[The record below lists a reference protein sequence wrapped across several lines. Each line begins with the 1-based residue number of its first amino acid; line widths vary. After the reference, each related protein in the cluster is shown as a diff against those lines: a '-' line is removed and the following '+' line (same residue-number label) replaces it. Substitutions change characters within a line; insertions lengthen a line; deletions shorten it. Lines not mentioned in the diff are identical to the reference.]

1 MKFKFLLL
9 ISALIMGS
17 FSLKAEKIPVIVKD
31 STSPFWQIVLD
42 GGCTAGVELG
52 IEVPLLGPTSES
64 DIAGQINVL
73 EDAVNSGADAIVI
86 AATSFEGLGGPID
99 EAAKKVPVVVIDSIA
114 DSKNHST
121 FMTTN
126 NVEGGRM
133 GCQYLVDIIA
143 EKHGAPEGEVAI
155 VNYGAGPSSLR
166 DRIQGCN
173 EVFDSYPDIKLVATK
188 IGDFTTTRQL
198 NDTLDLITTF
208 PNLRGIFDDA
218 LFGGLGT
225 GQALSETGKA
235 GEILAVTFDS
245 SDELINMIN
254 EGTLQGLIIQDPW
267 GMGNMGVKSALD
279 AVNGKSLPSFTDTG
293 ATLVTKANI
302 NDAAVDAKLN
312 PSLDCKP

>member
-1 MKFKFLLL
+1 MKIKYLL
-9 ISALIMGS
+9 IAIAFVFGS
-17 FSLKAEKIPVIVKD
+17 FSANAVKIPVIVKD

-42 GGCTAGVELG
+42 GGCTAGAELG
-52 IEVPLLGPTSES
+52 IEVPLLGPTSEA

-73 EDAVNSGADAIVI
+73 EDAVAGGADAIVI

-99 EAAKKVPVVVIDSIA
+99 EAAKSVPVVVIDSIA
-114 DSKNHST
+114 DSKNHAS

-133 GCQYLVDIIA
+133 GCQHMVDLIA

-173 EVFDSYPDIKLVATK
+173 EVLDSYPGIELVATK
-188 IGDFTTTRQL
+188 VGDFTTTRQL
-198 NDTLDLITTF
+198 NDSLDLITTF

-225 GQALSETGKA
+225 CQAL
-235 GEILAVTFDS
+235 
-245 SDELINMIN
+245 
-254 EGTLQGLIIQDPW
+254 
-267 GMGNMGVKSALD
+267 
-279 AVNGKSLPSFTDTG
+279 
-293 ATLVTKANI
+293 
-302 NDAAVDAKLN
+302 
-312 PSLDCKP
+312 